1 MSIDSATAR
10 RAQLLAM
17 VSERGF
23 LRVIDAGE
31 LLEVSEVTIRGDLSV
46 LEAAGDLVRV
56 HGGAMPRSSLPPEPS
71 LEQAQSRATDSKLA
85 IGLAA
90 ASLVSSG
97 QSVILDVG
105 STALA
110 VANALVAR
118 ADLEGVSIITNGL
131 SIALALEPA
140 LPRFTV
146 VLTGGTLRPL
156 QHSLVNPGA
165 SAFLESVHADIA
177 FIGCNGVDAEHG
189 VTNINYPEAEVKR
202 RMMLS
207 SKRRVLLADRS
218 KLGQTHLGVIGSV
231 DEFDLLLTDAGPP
244 DETLVALA
252 ARGLEISPL
261 HHQ

>member
-1 MSIDSATAR
+1 MSIDGAAAR

-17 VSERGF
+17 VVERGF
-23 LRVIDAGE
+23 LRVIEASE
-31 LLEVSEVTIRGDLSV
+31 LFAVSEVTIRGDLSA

-85 IGLAA
+85 IGRAA

-118 ADLEGVSIITNGL
+118 TDLEAVSIITNGL

-218 KLGQTHLGVIGSV
+218 KIGQTHLGVIGSV
-231 DEFDLLLTDAGPP
+231 SEFDLLLMDAGLPA
-244 DETLVALA
+244 ETVAALVV
-252 ARGLEISPL
+252 RGLEVS
-261 HHQ
+261 QVE